1 MTERRTGTEADWAEQ
16 LLDLV
21 DRGIDAVRSRT
32 TDPLLRIVRAVV
44 FGLMAFG
51 VVVVALLVT
60 VIAGVRLLDAYLPGD
75 VWSAH
80 LVLGGIFVAAG
91 LLCWKRRIARA

>member
-1 MTERRTGTEADWAEQ
+1 MTERRNGSEPDWAEQ
-16 LLDLV
+16 LLDMV
-21 DRGIDAVRSRT
+21 DRAIALVRSRT

-44 FGLMAFG
+44 FGLMALG
-51 VVVVALLVT
+51 VAIVALLVT
-60 VIAGVRLLDAYLPGD
+60 VIGGVRLLDAYLPGD

-80 LVLGGIFVAAG
+80 LLLGGIFVTAG